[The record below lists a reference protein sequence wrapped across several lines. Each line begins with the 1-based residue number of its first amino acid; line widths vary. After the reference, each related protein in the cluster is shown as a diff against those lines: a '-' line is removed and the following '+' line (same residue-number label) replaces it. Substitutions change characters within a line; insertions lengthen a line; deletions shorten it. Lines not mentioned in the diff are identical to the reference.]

1 MPAPRPPVP
10 ALSRARLVL
19 LAGAGAVLLAATAA
33 SAQTGPRPPATT
45 APAATPAAG
54 EQRVQP
60 LPGSPAKD
68 DKERVRTTSLPA
80 RGLFVGEQ
88 LSAAA
93 RERLT
98 ELIIEA
104 TGLDVEVAL
113 VVPTGP
119 WQIDGSGA
127 SERDLTPG
135 RLQAVKRFLSE
146 RGVDPRRIF
155 VESRI
160 DQKAAEPRLDV
171 QLVGRPGGN

>member
-1 MPAPRPPVP
+1 MPALRPPVP
-10 ALSRARLVL
+10 ALTRAALVL
-19 LAGAGAVLLAATAA
+19 LSAAGAALLGATAA
-33 SAQTGPRPPATT
+33 SAQTSPRPPAAT
-45 APAATPAAG
+45 APAAG

-60 LPGSPAKD
+60 LPGAANKD
-68 DKERVRTTSLPA
+68 DKERVRTASLPA
-80 RGLFVGEQ
+80 KGLFVGEQ
-88 LSAAA
+88 LSPAA

-104 TGLDVEVAL
+104 SGLDVEVAL

-119 WQIDGSGA
+119 WQIDGSGS

>member
-1 MPAPRPPVP
+1 MFVLRLPVP
-10 ALSRARLVL
+10 ALTRAGRAL
-19 LAGAGAVLLAATAA
+19 LIGAGAALVLATGATA
-33 SAQTGPRPPATT
+33 QTTTRPPA
-45 APAATPAAG
+45 AAAG
-54 EQRVQP
+54 EQKVQP
-60 LPGSPAKD
+60 LPQAAAKD
-68 DKERVRTTSLPA
+68 DKNRVRTSSLPA
-80 RGLFVGEQ
+80 KGLFVGEQ

-104 TGLDVEVAL
+104 SGLDVEVAL

-127 SERDLTPG
+127 SERDLTAG

-160 DQKAAEPRLDV
+160 DEKLAEPRLDV

>member
-1 MPAPRPPVP
+1 MAVLRLPVP
-10 ALSRARLVL
+10 ALTRAGRAL
-19 LAGAGAVLLAATAA
+19 LIGAGAALVLAAGA
-33 SAQTGPRPPATT
+33 SAQTTTRPPAG
-45 APAATPAAG
+45 AAAG
-54 EQRVQP
+54 EQKVQP
-60 LPGSPAKD
+60 LPQAAAKD
-68 DKERVRTTSLPA
+68 DKNRVRTSSLPA
-80 RGLFVGEQ
+80 KGLFVGEQ
-88 LSAAA
+88 LSAVA

-104 TGLDVEVAL
+104 SGLDVEVAL

-160 DQKAAEPRLDV
+160 DEKLAEPRLDV

>member
-1 MPAPRPPVP
+1 MPVLRPCVP
-10 ALSRARLVL
+10 ALRRVRLAL
-19 LAGAGAVLLAATAA
+19 LAGAGAALLAAAAA
-33 SAQTGPRPPATT
+33 SAQTGTRPP
-45 APAATPAAG
+45 PAAKPGPG

-60 LPGSPAKD
+60 LPGAPAKD

-80 RGLFVGEQ
+80 KGLFVGEQ

-104 TGLDVEVAL
+104 AGLDVEVAL

-160 DQKAAEPRLDV
+160 DEKLAEPRLDV

>member
-1 MPAPRPPVP
+1 MPVLRPPVP
-10 ALSRARLVL
+10 ALTRAGLVL
-19 LAGAGAVLLAATAA
+19 LAAVGATLLTATAA
-33 SAQTGPRPPATT
+33 WAQTSPRPPA
-45 APAATPAAG
+45 AAAPAAG

-60 LPGSPAKD
+60 LPGAANKD
-68 DKERVRTTSLPA
+68 DKERVRTASLPA
-80 RGLFVGEQ
+80 KGLFVGEQ

>member
-1 MPAPRPPVP
+1 MPVLRRPVSSRPRLGG
-10 ALSRARLVL
+10 AL
-19 LAGAGAVLLAATAA
+19 LAGVTAALLVAGAATA
-33 SAQTGPRPPATT
+33 QT
-45 APAATPAAG
+45 APRAPAG

-60 LPGSPAKD
+60 LPPAANQD
-68 DKERVRTTSLPA
+68 DKTRVRSASLPA

-88 LSAAA
+88 LSATA

-104 TGLDVEVAL
+104 SGLDVEVAL

-127 SERDLTPG
+127 GERDLTPA
-135 RLQAVKRFLSE
+135 RLNAVRRFLAE
-146 RGVDPRRIF
+146 RGVDPKRIF

-160 DQKAAEPRLDV
+160 DEKIKEPRLDL
-171 QLVGRPGGN
+171 QLVGRPGAN